1 MKEKTGA
8 VFSIAKDNQPVAGC
22 TISKEVY
29 ASGQDYISYFSLAKG
44 TDISAEI
51 YDYHKLLILHEG
63 SMDVYTDKQVW
74 TLSEGEVILTPTEIP
89 VGMRT
94 GTKAI
99 YTEISVRRNT
109 MNNAVKAGEVFKLAE
124 LIPYQEGKVLYSQHG
139 DVFTDMSKVKDA
151 SETVKKNIYEFIDD
165 NETIQLVVDC
175 ENSDPFKLA
184 SVLKQLDKESIQKI
198 QKIVLYDDVHTTNA
212 WRYLKAVTGIPVEH
226 NVVERIKY
234 DKSLV
239 DIKIAMGIS
248 KAYYKD
254 GVTAFI
260 LLSSDSDFWGVI
272 SSLPDAEFLVMVEE
286 GKCGPVIQSTLE
298 NDGTYYCFMDDFCT
312 GNIKSFKNAMFVSA
326 LKEEVEGMIS
336 LDTKELCDSIVRN
349 LRMDISSTEK
359 TNYYNKYIRRLRL
372 EIDDDGIMRI
382 KVQEE

>member
-109 MNNAVKAGEVFKLAE
+109 MNNAVKA
-124 LIPYQEGKVLYSQHG
+124 
-139 DVFTDMSKVKDA
+139 
-151 SETVKKNIYEFIDD
+151 
-165 NETIQLVVDC
+165 
-175 ENSDPFKLA
+175 
-184 SVLKQLDKESIQKI
+184 
-198 QKIVLYDDVHTTNA
+198 
-212 WRYLKAVTGIPVEH
+212 
-226 NVVERIKY
+226 
-234 DKSLV
+234 
-239 DIKIAMGIS
+239 
-248 KAYYKD
+248 
-254 GVTAFI
+254 
-260 LLSSDSDFWGVI
+260 
-272 SSLPDAEFLVMVEE
+272 
-286 GKCGPVIQSTLE
+286 
-298 NDGTYYCFMDDFCT
+298 
-312 GNIKSFKNAMFVSA
+312 
-326 LKEEVEGMIS
+326 
-336 LDTKELCDSIVRN
+336 
-349 LRMDISSTEK
+349 
-359 TNYYNKYIRRLRL
+359 
-372 EIDDDGIMRI
+372 
-382 KVQEE
+382 

>member
-1 MKEKTGA
+1 M
-8 VFSIAKDNQPVAGC
+8 
-22 TISKEVY
+22 
-29 ASGQDYISYFSLAKG
+29 
-44 TDISAEI
+44 
-51 YDYHKLLILHEG
+51 
-63 SMDVYTDKQVW
+63 
-74 TLSEGEVILTPTEIP
+74 
-89 VGMRT
+89 
-94 GTKAI
+94 
-99 YTEISVRRNT
+99 
-109 MNNAVKAGEVFKLAE
+109 
-124 LIPYQEGKVLYSQHG
+124 
-139 DVFTDMSKVKDA
+139 
-151 SETVKKNIYEFIDD
+151 
-165 NETIQLVVDC
+165 
-175 ENSDPFKLA
+175 
-184 SVLKQLDKESIQKI
+184 
-198 QKIVLYDDVHTTNA
+198 
-212 WRYLKAVTGIPVEH
+212 TGIPVEH

-254 GVTAFI
+254 DVTAFI

-286 GKCGPVIQSTLE
+286 GKCGPDIQSTLE

-359 TNYYNKYIRRLRL
+359 SNYYNKYIRRLRL